1 MEGETKQIESRL
13 MPKNSLK
20 KIALLPWGD
29 IFDEDFLDRLGVSF
43 ETFRDE
49 FRGSWMF
56 GWIDALRRAG
66 VEPTTFWFSA
76 RTPSPLRFTHKP
88 TGSKMCVLPIA
99 PSYRMIRRRMVRPYA
114 ATVDEM
120 FGPVRGARRVLFSLL
135 KQVAPYLSTPPLRLA
150 REIRREGCQAI
161 LCQQYDTPRFDVC
174 AVLGKLLRL
183 PVFASY
189 QGGGDLA
196 LPPMER
202 FVRPKALRAC
212 AGLVIPS
219 YSEAQR
225 VRMRYRTP
233 LSKMARIFNPLHL
246 SVKTPVNRLAQRE
259 LLGIPPGARVAV
271 WHGRVEIKQKGL
283 DILLEAWERVCARW
297 PGQDPRLLLMGTGPD
312 ATELRSR
319 IAAAP
324 SKNIIWNDEFVHD
337 AEMIQRCLSS
347 ADVYVFPS
355 RWEGF
360 PVSPIEAMACGLPVV
375 ASDASGIPEIFER
388 GEEHGGIV
396 IPGCDAERLAEGLGR
411 VLGDIDLA
419 RKLGARGR
427 ERARYFSV
435 EKVGEQLRSF
445 FSDPGSKESRALLY
459 SDNDFNELHSLAQ
472 SPLRLAALHPAE
484 APARTVFNVQPGGQ
498 AAMGISTQNATR
510 GTLVVMGSEFL
521 TTMYVSPSYLTVLV
535 PLKLLRK
542 PGNYLVYLT
551 DAYRESNRLEFQV
564 I

>member
-1 MEGETKQIESRL
+1 
-13 MPKNSLK
+13 MPKNPLK
-20 KIALLPWGD
+20 SIALLPWGD
-29 IFDEDFLDRLGVSF
+29 LFDEDFLDTLGVSF
-43 ETFRDE
+43 EAFRDE

-99 PSYRMIRRRMVRPYA
+99 PSYRMIRRRTVKPYA

-120 FGPVRGARRVLFSLL
+120 FGPVRRGSRVLFSLL

-202 FVRPKALRAC
+202 FVRPRALRAC

-225 VRMRYRTP
+225 VHMRYRTP

-246 SVKTPVNRLAQRE
+246 SVKTPAGRLAQRE
-259 LLGIPPGARVAV
+259 LLGIPPSARVAV
-271 WHGRVEIKQKGL
+271 WHGRIDIRQKGL
-283 DILLEAWERVCARW
+283 DILLEAWERLCGRW
-297 PGQDPRLLLMGTGPD
+297 TGQDPRLLLMGTGPD
-312 ATELRSR
+312 APELRSL

-324 SKNIIWNDEFVHD
+324 SKNIIWNDKFVHD
-337 AEMIQRCLSS
+337 AEVIQRCLSC

-388 GEEHGGIV
+388 GEEHGGLV
-396 IPGCDAERLAEGLGR
+396 IPGCDAERLAESLGR

-435 EKVGEQLRSF
+435 EKAGKQLRSF
-445 FSDPGSKESRALLY
+445 FSDPESKESRELLY
-459 SDNDFNELHSLAQ
+459 SENDFGGLYARAL
-472 SPLRLAALHPAE
+472 SPLRLMALHPAE
-484 APARTVFNVQPGGQ
+484 ASARTVFNVQPEGQ
-498 AAMGISTQNATR
+498 AAMGISAENATP
-510 GTLVVMGSEFL
+510 GTLVAMGEELL
-521 TTMYVSPSYLTVLV
+521 TTTYVNPSYLTALV
-535 PLKLLRK
+535 PKKLLRK
-542 PGNYLVYLT
+542 ALRRPVYLM
-551 DAYRESNRLEFQV
+551 DGKRESNRLEFRVTPQ
-564 I
+564 